1 MHDAVSSVV
10 KLKSYKSTK
19 KIWKWHQFNISFHLI
34 NKLRNNKTTKMNTF
48 LTIMCFALVATATA
62 KPGYNYQQPKPVVK
76 QSFRPS
82 APVSSS
88 GIYSVQQAPPLTSF
102 NVQSQSQQ
110 IKQNFVATAPGPVS
124 APQYTPQPIDLPAP
138 PAQYAQQQFAT
149 PAQLYSPSAP
159 QFTGPAPQYV
169 APVQQPPVYAPS
181 APAAS
186 SSHYNYQP
194 QQTIVSKD
202 IYIHSAPE
210 ETEEI
215 GGDQGVEAG
224 PIRKNYRI
232 VFIKAPSQNLKL
244 NLDALKRAQASNE
257 EKTVIYVLSKKPDLA
272 NIQNQ
277 LSAVQTEQKAHKPE
291 VYFIKYKTQEE
302 ANRAQQEIQAQYDAL
317 GGSTHISDEGIAPVT
332 SVIGGGPVNVGS
344 VGPVFGSGSSNV
356 PVFSSG
362 SANGGS
368 FGGSS
373 NFVQSASNNQQ
384 TFVQQSFQGSQGS
397 SSTCLALVASAAA
410 KPGYNYQ
417 QPKSV
422 VKQSF
427 FPSAPSQS
435 QQIKQNFVGSVPPP
449 QFAPQP
455 IDLSPP
461 QFVAPVQQYSPAA
474 PQFVGPAPQYV
485 APVQQSAV
493 YAPSAPAL
501 SSSQYN
507 YQPQQQTI
515 VSKDIF
521 IHSAPEETEEIGG
534 DLGAEA
540 GPIRKNYRI
549 VFIKA
554 PSQNLKLNLD
564 ALKRAQASNEE
575 KTVIY
580 VLSKKP
586 DLANIQNQLSAVQT
600 EQKAHKPEVYF
611 IKYKTQEEANRAQ
624 QEIQAQY
631 DALGGSTRI
640 SDEGI
645 APVTSVIGGGPVKV
659 GSVGPVFGSGSNNVP
674 VFSSGSFGGSSNF
687 VQSASNNQ
695 QTFVQQSFQGNQGS
709 ASTVS
714 FGVEAPHNKY
724 LPAQKK

>member
-1 MHDAVSSVV
+1 
-10 KLKSYKSTK
+10 
-19 KIWKWHQFNISFHLI
+19 
-34 NKLRNNKTTKMNTF
+34 MNTF

-82 APVSSS
+82 APVSNS

-124 APQYTPQPIDLPAP
+124 APQYAPQPIDVPAP
-138 PAQYAQQQFAT
+138 PAPYVQQQFAT
-149 PAQLYSPSAP
+149 PANCTPPTAP
-159 QFTGPAPQYV
+159 QYVGPAPQYV
-169 APVQQPPVYAPS
+169 APVQQPSVYAPS

-194 QQTIVSKD
+194 QQQTIVSKD

-215 GGDQGVEAG
+215 GGDIGAEAG

-397 SSTCLALVASAAA
+397 SST
-410 KPGYNYQ
+410 
-417 QPKSV
+417 
-422 VKQSF
+422 
-427 FPSAPSQS
+427 
-435 QQIKQNFVGSVPPP
+435 
-449 QFAPQP
+449 
-455 IDLSPP
+455 
-461 QFVAPVQQYSPAA
+461 
-474 PQFVGPAPQYV
+474 
-485 APVQQSAV
+485 
-493 YAPSAPAL
+493 
-501 SSSQYN
+501 
-507 YQPQQQTI
+507 
-515 VSKDIF
+515 
-521 IHSAPEETEEIGG
+521 
-534 DLGAEA
+534 
-540 GPIRKNYRI
+540 
-549 VFIKA
+549 
-554 PSQNLKLNLD
+554 
-564 ALKRAQASNEE
+564 
-575 KTVIY
+575 
-580 VLSKKP
+580 
-586 DLANIQNQLSAVQT
+586 
-600 EQKAHKPEVYF
+600 
-611 IKYKTQEEANRAQ
+611 
-624 QEIQAQY
+624 
-631 DALGGSTRI
+631 
-640 SDEGI
+640 
-645 APVTSVIGGGPVKV
+645 
-659 GSVGPVFGSGSNNVP
+659 
-674 VFSSGSFGGSSNF
+674 
-687 VQSASNNQ
+687 
-695 QTFVQQSFQGNQGS
+695 
-709 ASTVS
+709 VS
-714 FGVEAPHNKY
+714 FGVEAPNNKY